1 MKSIKN
7 YIIESRQSHV
17 DDFVDFL
24 LKNAIKNYLQ
34 NY

>member
-17 DDFVDFL
+17 DDFIDFL
-24 LKNAIKNYLQ
+24 LKNSKE
-34 NY
+34 